1 MQASIIIVTR
11 EDQNFLNRL
20 LVDLSNQDT
29 SEDDF
34 EILILEAGQDHSKK
48 TRFLLKEKSKN
59 LKYFHVPNLG
69 REASLNRLIEY
80 SSTDLIIRLD
90 SRSSI
95 TKDYLSKIIKLSGD
109 TQAENVGGVMLP
121 VHKNEMQRII
131 AYVMRSRLSFGGAKF
146 RDPNFK
152 GYVDTLYLGAF
163 NKSKIFMKKWFDED
177 YQGISED
184 SDLNYRIQK
193 SGGKIFLDSSII
205 VEHYPRETIR
215 QFFRLCFNY
224 GKGRGLFI
232 IKHKSFAAYRRLI
245 PIIFYLYN
253 LIMITLSFK
262 SLFFLYMSL
271 GSLIIYLVLI
281 FSASF
286 EFKLSLLEKIKFSLA
301 IIGCHFFWTSGLFS
315 SIKDYIQIKKHLIK

>member
-1 MQASIIIVTR
+1 MQASIILVTR
-11 EDQNFLNRL
+11 GDQNFLNGL
-20 LVDLSNQDT
+20 LVDLSNQDLAV
-29 SEDDF
+29 DDF
-34 EILILEAGQDHSKK
+34 EILILEAGQDHSKE

-59 LKYFHVPNLG
+59 LKYFHVPDLG
-69 REASLNRLIEY
+69 RESSLNRLIEN

-95 TKDYLSKIIKLSGD
+95 SKDYLSRIIKLSED

-121 VHKNEMQRII
+121 VYRNEMQRII

-163 NKSKIFMKKWFDED
+163 NRKKIHIKKWFDED

-184 SDLNYRIQK
+184 SDLNYRIQQ
-193 SGGKIFLDSSII
+193 SGGRIFLDSAI
-205 VEHYPRETIR
+205 VVKHYPRETFR

-253 LIMITLSFK
+253 LIMITLSFQ
-262 SLFFLYMSL
+262 SIVFLYMSL
-271 GSLIIYLVLI
+271 GSLIIY
-281 FSASF
+281 SAVIIAGSF
-286 EFKLSLLEKIKFSLA
+286 EFKLSFVEKIKFLLA
-301 IIGCHFFWTSGLFS
+301 IIGCHFFWTIGLFS
-315 SIKDYIQIKKHLIK
+315 SINNYIQSRKKAPN